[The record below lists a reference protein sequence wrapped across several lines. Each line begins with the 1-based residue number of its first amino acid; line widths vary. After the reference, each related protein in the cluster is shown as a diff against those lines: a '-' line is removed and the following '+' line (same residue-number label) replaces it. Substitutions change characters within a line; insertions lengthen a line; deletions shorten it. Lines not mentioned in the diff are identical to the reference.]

1 VGLLLRGND
10 GDLWSWLGDADSPP
24 GALADTG
31 ASGSFIGPKHWLS
44 AVNKQAIPPVVV
56 GTGNGETAVDRCG
69 DLPESGGLVISAPY
83 MQGSPE
89 TLLSVGE
96 TCYRHGCGYT
106 QDPGNAAARLWHPD
120 YGRDTD
126 VELVKDGVLFRLPE
140 MSADV
145 PWISGE
151 RKTAIASLTGAI
163 ATAMSAHYLWS
174 EFLL

>member
-1 VGLLLRGND
+1 MYDDLL
-10 GDLWSWLGDADSPP
+10 
-24 GALADTG
+24 
-31 ASGSFIGPKHWLS
+31 
-44 AVNKQAIPPVVV
+44 
-56 GTGNGETAVDRCG
+56 
-69 DLPESGGLVISAPY
+69 
-83 MQGSPE
+83 QGSPE

-96 TCYRHGCGYT
+96 TCYRHGCGYCTHT

-163 ATAMSAHYLWS
+163 ATAMSALPSWYREHAEHGHPFRPDCDHCMRGRLRERQAFRKQVGEGSVERGYTA
-174 EFLL
+174 